1 MGSDSA
7 AAVGTGSTSCAGAAS
22 GATGGSGTSSS
33 LTVPVWRRM
42 RIGIATTAMTNIS
55 ADAS

>member
-7 AAVGTGSTSCAGAAS
+7 AAVGTGSTSCGGAAS